1 MNART
6 YVGVW
11 LGFLAVV
18 IVSLVVFRS
27 ILLPFVAGAAVAY
40 FLDPIADRLEAW
52 GCSRTLAPSLITLGF
67 MAVVVL
73 FLVFVVPLLQG
84 QVVDLLTSL
93 PAYFEAARSW
103 TQPMIERWITELQPD
118 QVDRV
123 EGVIGK
129 FSERAV
135 QFVINLL
142 GDVWAGGMA
151 LVNFLALV
159 FITPVVTFYLIRDWD
174 KIVGRINGWLPR
186 ASAPAIREQARIM
199 DHTLAGFVRGTGMV
213 CLILAAFYAIT
224 LSIAGL
230 QFGLAIGLAAGLV
243 SFVPYVGSM
252 GGLVVCVGLALLQF
266 DEPWRVAVVAGIFVV
281 GQIAEGMILTPKLV
295 GGRVRLHPVWVI
307 FAVLAGGSLFGFVGM
322 IVSLPVAAL
331 IGVLIR
337 FGIQQYLE
345 SPIYQGAAA
354 EATPASAE
362 QGAAGEPP
370 DSP

>member
-18 IVSLVVFRS
+18 IVCLVVFRS

-52 GCSRTLAPSLITLGF
+52 GCSRTLATSLITLGF

-213 CLILAAFYAIT
+213 CVILAAFYAIT

-345 SPIYQGAAA
+345 SPIYQGDAA